1 MRISRIFKLNNIS
14 IYFVIISKF
23 NQSQR
28 LLLSFILIRNEII
41 NLFSII
47 IKCKSYYVLISRN
60 TISRNYNTTASTII
74 WNDIFKR
81 TCQTWLQ
88 SIYETNNKIITLHC
102 ATNSMTTFLRKHYTL
117 SFPVTYL
124 NFPNSRNIKFILRLT
139 FHEFLLPANFSP
151 WILTYMLKYFR
162 SNLNANFL
170 SVVYHYA
177 SYLICHTCSNIY
189 PKIKESS
196 GEKPVGEYL
205 KSHLDLVWIRSLIVW
220 PAL

>member
-1 MRISRIFKLNNIS
+1 MIFSNEHAKRNYKVYTKQIT
-14 IYFVIISKF
+14 K
-23 NQSQR
+23 
-28 LLLSFILIRNEII
+28 LLLYIVLQIR
-41 NLFSII
+41 
-47 IKCKSYYVLISRN
+47 
-60 TISRNYNTTASTII
+60 
-74 WNDIFKR
+74 W
-81 TCQTWLQ
+81 Q
-88 SIYETNNKIITLHC
+88 H
-102 ATNSMTTFLRKHYTL
+102 TFLTRKHYAL

-177 SYLICHTCSNIY
+177 SYLISHTCSNIY